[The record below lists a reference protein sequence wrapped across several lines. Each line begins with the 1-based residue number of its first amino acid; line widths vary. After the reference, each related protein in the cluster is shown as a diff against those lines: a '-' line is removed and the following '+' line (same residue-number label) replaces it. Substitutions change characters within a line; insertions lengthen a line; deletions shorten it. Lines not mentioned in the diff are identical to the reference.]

1 MKGGVPGG
9 PPSGAGLFVF
19 LCGNPEGGWGWREDN
34 SYVSACLGL
43 PRAFVGALICLNG
56 SEGGLKKKTMGLSSV
71 QAQLPETIT
80 CACVM
85 TSGYTFIQVGF
96 IRGA

>member
-1 MKGGVPGG
+1 M
-9 PPSGAGLFVF
+9 
-19 LCGNPEGGWGWREDN
+19 DN

-43 PRAFVGALICLNG
+43 PWAFVGALICLNG
-56 SEGGLKKKTMGLSSV
+56 SGGGGGGGLKKQTMGLSSV

-96 IRGA
+96 IRSA